1 MPTLP
6 PHGHRRDYL
15 IEGYVP
21 TADVER
27 LLAKKPDIC
36 GMAVPDMPAG
46 SPGMEME
53 GVAPHPFN
61 VIAFDAIGN
70 VEVFA
75 NCKQRD
81 PKRVS

>member
-1 MPTLP
+1 M
-6 PHGHRRDYL
+6 GCYL

-53 GVAPHPFN
+53 GVASHPFN
-61 VIAFDAIGN
+61 VIAAIGN
-70 VEVFA
+70 VEVVA
-75 NCKQRD
+75 SGKQ
-81 PKRVS
+81 

>member
-1 MPTLP
+1 M
-6 PHGHRRDYL
+6 GCYL

-36 GMAVPDMPAG
+36 GMSVPDMPAG

-53 GVAPHPFN
+53 GVAPHLFN

-70 VEVFA
+70 VEVVA